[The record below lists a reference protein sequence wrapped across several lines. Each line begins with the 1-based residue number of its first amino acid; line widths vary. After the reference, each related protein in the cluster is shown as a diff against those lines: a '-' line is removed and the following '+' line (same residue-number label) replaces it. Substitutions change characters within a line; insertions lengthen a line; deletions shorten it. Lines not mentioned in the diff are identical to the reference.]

1 MDKEQPAEDAKKP
14 KDAPEEIEEN
24 GEDESDPLEKRLL
37 KFGAKFWERIAM
49 SLLSFFAVLI
59 FTSTMTNGRQL
70 EKLEAMLKKRAD
82 EIDKNTLLQTKVA
95 ALESKLKAIDDRMD
109 RENQSDKAQ
118 WELLSRYNHRI
129 QTIEV
134 TADVHTELLRIFG
147 GVRGPQMIHEAEETH
162 SMAEPE
168 PEVGSEPEPE
178 PIRNPP
184 PQMALPEPQPEGADE
199 TEEQKPK
206 SMPAPPKPETWQP
219 PQMAQEQRPAE
230 PDMAAQQES
239 SANLL
244 RRMQQLQRGPKDG
257 EDFRKEQMRLN
268 GEAQQ

>member
-1 MDKEQPAEDAKKP
+1 MDKKKP
-14 KDAPEEIEEN
+14 IEDDKRLKDAPEQTEEN

-129 QTIEV
+129 QTTEV

-162 SMAEPE
+162 SMVEPE
-168 PEVGSEPEPE
+168 PEVGSEPE

-184 PQMALPEPQPEGADE
+184 PQMAAPESRPEGADE
-199 TEEQKPK
+199 TEEPKPK
-206 SMPAPPKPETWQP
+206 PMPAPPKPEIWQP
-219 PQMAQEQRPAE
+219 PQMAQEQQRPAE

-268 GEAQQ
+268 GKAK